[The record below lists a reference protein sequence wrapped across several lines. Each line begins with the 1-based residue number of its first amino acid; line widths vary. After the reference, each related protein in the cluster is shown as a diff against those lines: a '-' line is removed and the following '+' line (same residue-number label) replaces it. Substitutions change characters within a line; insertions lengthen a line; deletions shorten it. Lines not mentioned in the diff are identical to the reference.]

1 MSNPTAFPIGQRD
14 QTHRY
19 LTVGRVQHRVDL
31 EGLEPI
37 GEIDL
42 FTAPVLRRVLDDL
55 DRRAVPA
62 VVVDMSRVKFLSIS
76 GVRVLQE
83 ATERA
88 TGSNRRVMLANSSPL
103 VKRVLVLTKAF
114 ELLDVRDS
122 VADALAE
129 LDSPANADANA

>member
-1 MSNPTAFPIGQRD
+1 MSDPSAFPIGQRD

-19 LTVGRVQHRVDL
+19 LTVSFVRHRTNL
-31 EGLEPI
+31 EVLQPI

-42 FTAPVLRRVLDDL
+42 YTAPVLRRVLDDL

-62 VVVDMSRVKFLSIS
+62 VVVDLSRVNFLAIS

-88 TGSNRRVMLANSSPL
+88 ALANRRVVLANSSSL
-103 VKRVLVLTKAF
+103 VKRVFVLTRALD
-114 ELLDVRDS
+114 LLDVRES
-122 VADALAE
+122 VADALAD
-129 LDSPANADANA
+129 LDEPANA

>member
-19 LTVGRVQHRVDL
+19 LTVDRVHHRSGF

-42 FTAPVLRRVLDDL
+42 FTAPVLRRVLEDL
-55 DRRAVPA
+55 DRRAVPT
-62 VVVDMSRVKFLSIS
+62 VVVDMSRVNFLAIS

-83 ATERA
+83 ATQRA
-88 TGSNRRVMLANSSPL
+88 VQANRRVLLVNSSPL

-114 ELLDVRDS
+114 ELLDVRDN
-122 VADALAE
+122 VTDALAE
-129 LDSPANADANA
+129 LDSPANV

>member
-1 MSNPTAFPIGQRD
+1 MSNPTAFLIGQRD

-19 LTVGRVQHRVDL
+19 LTVGRVYHRPDV
-31 EGLEPI
+31 EGLQPI

-42 FTAPVLRRVLDDL
+42 YTAPVLQRVFDDL

-62 VVVDMSRVKFLSIS
+62 VIVDMSRVNFLAIS
-76 GVRVLQE
+76 GVRVLHE

-88 TGSNRRVMLANSSPL
+88 ARTDRRVVLANSSSL

-114 ELLDVRDS
+114 ELLAVRDS

-129 LDSPANADANA
+129 LDAPANA